1 MKKPD
6 SIDQTTNSVP
16 NDSKRSQRSSGLF
29 RNLTP
34 IEYNEKKIKENKM
47 IIHKKVREVV
57 LRTLAP
63 KQVRYDYVSIR
74 EAFGVI
80 GDGLPVIDVDLRPGR
95 EPERKKGLVDGIAE
109 VLRDVL
115 GIDPE
120 DIYCIFRETPAHNH
134 YTGGE
139 PLPDWVPAD
148 K

>member
-1 MKKPD
+1 MTIFLRGKKTPLIR
-6 SIDQTTNSVP
+6 IDVP
-16 NDSKRSQRSSGLF
+16 EGTD
-29 RNLTP
+29 T
-34 IEYNEKKIKENKM
+34 EKKK

-63 KQVRYDYVSIR
+63 KQVKYDYVSIR
-74 EAFGVI
+74 EAYGII

-109 VLRDVL
+109 VLHETMGVNA
-115 GIDPE
+115 E
-120 DIYCIFRETPAHNH
+120 DIYCIFRETPAPNH

>member
-1 MKKPD
+1 MPLIR
-6 SIDQTTNSVP
+6 IDVP
-16 NDSKRSQRSSGLF
+16 EGTD
-29 RNLTP
+29 T
-34 IEYNEKKIKENKM
+34 EKKK

-63 KQVRYDYVSIR
+63 KQVKYDYVSIR
-74 EAFGVI
+74 EAYGII

-109 VLRDVL
+109 VLHETMGVNA
-115 GIDPE
+115 E
-120 DIYCIFRETPAHNH
+120 DIYCIFRETPAPNH

-139 PLPDWVPAD
+139 PLPEWVPAD